1 MSIKEKHDEFMNEV
15 LIKIRRRFSEEAKID
30 NETALDIITE
40 AVFAD
45 ERAYELDN
53 DETGKLIDKLY
64 FKTRA
69 KLGVLEPLV
78 MNNEINEIMVNGK
91 DKIFFEKGGS
101 IEQYDLGFDSIE
113 ELEEVM
119 RNIASEVHRE
129 FNEMN
134 PIVDARLKDGSRVN
148 CVYKNVAVNGPILT
162 IRKFSESYITM
173 EDLISNGTVGR
184 EQAIFLKALV
194 GSGYNIFVS
203 GGTSSG
209 KTTMLNALSEAIPSH
224 ERVIV
229 IEDSTELKL
238 NMINN
243 IVHMECRN
251 ANSQGRGLV
260 TMAELIKSSL
270 RMRPDRII
278 VGEVRGGEVVEM
290 VSAMNTGHNGSLST
304 GHSNSVSGMLKRL
317 ESMYL
322 MAVSLDVGAIRSQI
336 AEGIDIMIHLEKQEN
351 GKRKITEIKELVDYR
366 DGEFI
371 LNDLLSESSNGLV
384 NLRKAESAGEE
395 YVEILSRGCGGGNI
409 HRQAVL

>member
-15 LIKIRRRFSEEAKID
+15 LIKIRRRFSEEDKID
-30 NETALDIITE
+30 NEAALDIITE

-45 ERAYELDN
+45 ERASALDN

-366 DGEFI
+366 NGEFI

>member
-45 ERAYELDN
+45 ERASALDN

-366 DGEFI
+366 NGEFI

>member
-1 MSIKEKHDEFMNEV
+1 MIERKIKEDFLNELLIEVRKTFSRESELDDE
-15 LIKIRRRFSEEAKID
+15 R
-30 NETALDIITE
+30 ALDIISETVFSDRRTE
-40 AVFAD
+40 
-45 ERAYELDN
+45 LLGN
-53 DETGKLIDKLY
+53 DEIEEMIDKIY

-69 KLGVLEPLV
+69 KLGILEPLV
-78 MNNEINEIMVNGK
+78 LSDEINEIMVNGK
-91 DKIFFEKGGS
+91 DKIFFEKGGK
-101 IEQYDLGFDSIE
+101 IEKYRLSFDSVE
-113 ELEEVM
+113 ELEDVM

-134 PIVDARLKDGSRVN
+134 PIVDARLMDGSRVN

-173 EDLISNGTVGR
+173 SDLISNGTVGER
-184 EQAIFLKALV
+184 QATFLKALV
-194 GSGYNIFVS
+194 RSGYNIFIS

-209 KTTMLNALSEAIPSH
+209 KTTMLNALSEAIPTG

-238 NMINN
+238 NMIEN

-260 TMAELIKSSL
+260 TMADLIRSSL

-278 VGEVRGGEVVEM
+278 VGEVRGGEVAEM
-290 VSAMNTGHNGSLST
+290 VQAMNTGHNGSLST

-317 ESMYL
+317 EAMYL
-322 MAVSLDVGAIRSQI
+322 MAVSLDIGAIRSQI
-336 AEGIDIMIHLEKQEN
+336 AEGIDVMIHLEKRED
-351 GKRKITEIKELVDYR
+351 GRRVITEIKEIVDYKN
-366 DGEFI
+366 GEFI
-371 LNDLLSESSNGLV
+371 LNDLISESSGGMI
-384 NLRKAESAGEE
+384 NLGKAEAAGEDF
-395 YVEILSRGCGGGNI
+395 VEILSRGCGSGNI

>member
-1 MSIKEKHDEFMNEV
+1 MSIKEKHGEFMNEV
-15 LIKIRRRFSEEAKID
+15 LIKIRRRFSEEDKID
-30 NETALDIITE
+30 NEAALDIITE

-45 ERAYELDN
+45 ERASALDN